1 MTRLYHYAC
10 HHSVDAII
18 ADRGTLRPPAGGTQR
33 KIEARARQLGL
44 GNLKVHSFPVIWFSD
59 VDVHGYDDALL
70 MGLGNIE
77 GLNDCLRVEYR
88 FIVPNVGIERWAD
101 WADAHLTAEQ
111 QEYRALLDAAD
122 GCDPA
127 RWWVSDKPV
136 VGRLDTAYRATGL
149 SSSAS

>member
-1 MTRLYHYAC
+1 
-10 HHSVDAII
+10 
-18 ADRGTLRPPAGGTQR
+18 
-33 KIEARARQLGL
+33 
-44 GNLKVHSFPVIWFSD
+44 
-59 VDVHGYDDALL
+59 

-77 GLNDCLRVEYR
+77 GINDCLRVEYR

-111 QEYRALLDAAD
+111 QEYRALLDTAD

-136 VGRLDTAYRATGL
+136 VGRLDMNYHAVGVRL
-149 SSSAS
+149 S